1 MADLIRITGG
11 AIVLTGAG
19 PIYLQPLAQ
28 VLEVSAYD
36 QLDARFFLHTLTGG
50 GSAKFDLLTGFE
62 PKSEDDWEPLS
73 ALPYELPGAGSP
85 PIFTTA
91 TLPEP
96 VLATTAAAPKPL
108 LRYIRW
114 KVTLVTATAAT
125 VQIVAMAR
133 RKAL

>member
-36 QLDARFFLHTLTGG
+36 QLDVRFYLHTLTGG
-50 GSAKFDLLTGFE
+50 GSAKFDLLTGFD

-73 ALPYELPGAGSP
+73 ALPYTGYPSNFARAERLTGLVGAPG
-85 PIFTTA
+85 
-91 TLPEP
+91 
-96 VLATTAAAPKPL
+96 
-108 LRYIRW
+108 
-114 KVTLVTATAAT
+114 
-125 VQIVAMAR
+125 
-133 RKAL
+133 